1 MDTEWVRQNCTKI
14 EYSCQS
20 HSAVSLLPLDDVHEL
35 KRNGKLSIMID
46 KRPERTSHHFEPP
59 LFVNE
64 WDLDDSFPILFL
76 PIEIKRVEV
85 EDG

>member
-1 MDTEWVRQNCTKI
+1 MDTEWVRQSCTKI
-14 EYSCQS
+14 EYSYQGR
-20 HSAVSLLPLDDVHEL
+20 SAVSRLPLDNVHEL
-35 KRNGKLSIMID
+35 KRNGKLSIIID
-46 KRPERTSHHFEPP
+46 KRSEHTSHRFEP

-85 EDG
+85 EDR

>member
-1 MDTEWVRQNCTKI
+1 MD
-14 EYSCQS
+14 
-20 HSAVSLLPLDDVHEL
+20 PLDDVHEL
-35 KRNGKLSIMID
+35 KRNGKLSIIID
-46 KRPERTSHHFEPP
+46 KRSERTSHRFEP
-59 LFVNE
+59 LSVNE